1 MTDSNTTPLPGGAG
15 GGLPLLSSSLIKA
28 EAARLG
34 FAACGIARV
43 TPVDEST
50 ASAFNRWIADGNH
63 ADMDYMNRY
72 GDARFHPESVL
83 PGCRTIVS
91 LALDYTPTHRI
102 PANQPQF
109 AFYAYGPDYHETMK
123 AKIRELAEA
132 ISGHSPCFPQ
142 GGGDSSSSNPDGL
155 SPTGEMS
162 ERQRG
167 ATSFR
172 VAVDTAPLLERYW
185 AQQAGIGWI
194 GRHHNLIIPGTG
206 SFVNLGELLLTAEV
220 DHYDQPIPNHCGTC
234 RKCIEA
240 CPTGALSP
248 SPSLPRGGGDSSSSN
263 PEGLSPSGFLSPDNG
278 GTEGGDVRRTERG
291 CTFDARRCLSYLT
304 IEHRGPFTPEQA
316 ALVRNQPEP
325 KYIYGCDR
333 CQLACPHNRRNPS
346 LTPPQRGRTQ
356 SNGNPPPWEGLG
368 EVSVNLTR
376 DQYNELFRGSAVKR
390 AKYEGLMRNIETV
403 LKE

>member
-1 MTDSNTTPLPGGAG
+1 MKALP
-15 GGLPLLSSSLIKA
+15 LSSSLIKA

-234 RKCIEA
+234 HRCIDA
-240 CPTGALSP
+240 CPTGALSEE
-248 SPSLPRGGGDSSSSN
+248 SI
-263 PEGLSPSGFLSPDNG
+263 
-278 GTEGGDVRRTERG
+278 
-291 CTFDARRCLSYLT
+291 DARRCLSYLT
-304 IEHRGPFTPEQA
+304 IEHRGPFSPEQA

-333 CQLACPHNRRNPS
+333 CQLACPHNHRSPS

>member
-1 MTDSNTTPLPGGAG
+1 MKALP
-15 GGLPLLSSSLIKA
+15 LSSSLIKA

-102 PANQPQF
+102 PTDQPQF

-132 ISGHSPCFPQ
+132 ISGPQ
-142 GGGDSSSSNPDGL
+142 
-155 SPTGEMS
+155 
-162 ERQRG
+162 
-167 ATSFR
+167 ASFR

-234 RKCIEA
+234 HRCIDA
-240 CPTGALSP
+240 CPTGALSEE
-248 SPSLPRGGGDSSSSN
+248 SI
-263 PEGLSPSGFLSPDNG
+263 
-278 GTEGGDVRRTERG
+278 
-291 CTFDARRCLSYLT
+291 DARRCLSYLT
-304 IEHRGPFTPEQA
+304 IEHRGPFSPEQA

>member
-102 PANQPQF
+102 PTDQPQF

-123 AKIRELAEA
+123 VKIRELAEA
-132 ISGHSPCFPQ
+132 ISGSSPCLPR
-142 GGGDSSSSNPDGL
+142 GGGDSNNPDSSLPRERCPQDKEGL
-155 SPTGEMS
+155 PY
-162 ERQRG
+162 
-167 ATSFR
+167 R

-234 RKCIEA
+234 HRCIDA
-240 CPTGALSP
+240 CPTGALSEE
-248 SPSLPRGGGDSSSSN
+248 SI
-263 PEGLSPSGFLSPDNG
+263 
-278 GTEGGDVRRTERG
+278 
-291 CTFDARRCLSYLT
+291 DARRCLSYLT
-304 IEHRGPFTPEQA
+304 IEHRGPFSPEQA

>member
-1 MTDSNTTPLPGGAG
+1 MPPEGENQDTQTTMTDSNTTPLPGGVG

-83 PGCRTIVS
+83 SGCRTIVS

-132 ISGHSPCFPQ
+132 ISGPQ
-142 GGGDSSSSNPDGL
+142 
-155 SPTGEMS
+155 
-162 ERQRG
+162 
-167 ATSFR
+167 ASFR

-234 RKCIEA
+234 HRCIDA
-240 CPTGALSP
+240 CPTGALSEE
-248 SPSLPRGGGDSSSSN
+248 SI
-263 PEGLSPSGFLSPDNG
+263 
-278 GTEGGDVRRTERG
+278 
-291 CTFDARRCLSYLT
+291 DARRCLSYLT

-333 CQLACPHNRRNPS
+333 CQLACPHNCPS
-346 LTPPQRGRTQ
+346 PNIPRGGGDSCQSHPDGSPPRGRCLLDR
-356 SNGNPPPWEGLG
+356 EGLL
-368 EVSVNLTR
+368 SLTR

-403 LKE
+403 MKE